1 MVHKER
7 LNYVKM
13 YRKLRDF
20 KVKLFLFRRFSF
32 ELLFEVRLLKKLK
45 SQNFNPQGNFHM
57 GIKLKE
63 QSKMV
68 VPGAG
73 TYEPNSNKIKKA
85 GPNYS
90 MGMKLKSDL
99 IRSVEVPGPGQYTN
113 ASEKFK

>member
-1 MVHKER
+1 MFDDK
-7 LNYVKM
+7 KM
-13 YRKLRDF
+13 LAVPAPGSY
-20 KVKLFLFRRFSF
+20 
-32 ELLFEVRLLKKLK
+32 ELK
-45 SQNFNPQGNFHM
+45 SINFNPQGNFHM

-73 TYEPNSNKIKKA
+73 SYEPNSNKIKKA

-99 IRSVEVPGPGQYTN
+99 IRSVEVPGPGQYSN
-113 ASEKFK
+113 ATEKFKQSAPQFGFGSSKRPDITGNKKF